1 MSTLKLNVDSLNVR
15 FVNGKKE
22 MHAVRDVSFT
32 LGREKLAIV
41 GESGSGK
48 TTIGRAAIGLIPI
61 KEGKLEIVGKDI
73 SHARPKELS
82 QIRRHTGIVFQ
93 HFPRMWNGSRDN
105 RATATDSIRKCSAYC
120 LVTIF

>member
-1 MSTLKLNVDSLNVR
+1 MSSLKLNVEALNVR

-48 TTIGRAAIGLIPI
+48 STVGRSLLKLHPAARRSPP
-61 KEGKLEIVGKDI
+61 
-73 SHARPKELS
+73 RPCS
-82 QIRRHTGIVFQ
+82 SAMST
-93 HFPRMWNGSRDN
+93 
-105 RATATDSIRKCSAYC
+105 CSAPAKRPC
-120 LVTIF
+120 RRSVASASR